1 MYWLRWNYR
10 VKKIAGAL
18 LCTKLAVAVCISVC
32 RIGNVV
38 LVVMMT
44 GQRPFVCTICDK
56 AFKHKHH
63 LTEHGRLHSGEKP
76 FRCEHCLKTFSH
88 SGSFSQHMKNQYKY
102 CKPPMAQQQ
111 PQLVQSSSML
121 MMTSMST
128 AGSSVVAVNDTHSAG
143 DMSSGAESVDV

>member
-1 MYWLRWNYR
+1 VCWM
-10 VKKIAGAL
+10 
-18 LCTKLAVAVCISVC
+18 VA
-32 RIGNVV
+32 
-38 LVVMMT
+38 

-102 CKPPMAQQQ
+102 CKPPLTQQ
-111 PQLVQSSSML
+111 PQLAQSSSML
-121 MMTSMST
+121 MMTSTSAPAVT
-128 AGSSVVAVNDTHSAG
+128 ASAAIETHCAG
-143 DMSSGAESVDV
+143 EVSSGAESVDM

>member
-1 MYWLRWNYR
+1 MLQRLVNCR
-10 VKKIAGAL
+10 CIIIMIIISIIGSF
-18 LCTKLAVAVCISVC
+18 AVV
-32 RIGNVV
+32 
-38 LVVMMT
+38 

-102 CKPPMAQQQ
+102 CKPPPASATGGASSASQSQSLLRMA
-111 PQLVQSSSML
+111 
-121 MMTSMST
+121 
-128 AGSSVVAVNDTHSAG
+128 SAG
-143 DMSSGAESVDV
+143 GGGDGAGLVAGDAHNSADVSSGAESVDM

>member
-1 MYWLRWNYR
+1 MLPLCCT
-10 VKKIAGAL
+10 AL
-18 LCTKLAVAVCISVC
+18 QLCVPVGSVS
-32 RIGNVV
+32 V
-38 LVVMMT
+38 LVGVS

-102 CKPPMAQQQ
+102 CKPPVMAAHQQ
-111 PQLVQSSSML
+111 PQPML
-121 MMTSMST
+121 MMAAAAAAA
-128 AGSSVVAVNDTHSAG
+128 AGGITGVSDAG
-143 DMSSGAESVDV
+143 DMSSGAESVDI

>member
-1 MYWLRWNYR
+1 MY
-10 VKKIAGAL
+10 VF
-18 LCTKLAVAVCISVC
+18 
-32 RIGNVV
+32 
-38 LVVMMT
+38 VMVI

-102 CKPPMAQQQ
+102 CKPPASQQQ
-111 PQLVQSSSML
+111 PQLAQSSSML
-121 MMTSMST
+121 LMTSVT
-128 AGSSVVAVNDTHSAG
+128 AGGSGIVTGPAASDTYSGGDMPSAG
-143 DMSSGAESVDV
+143 ESVDM